1 MKNYLI
7 NHTCT
12 FKGEWWHS
20 SDDTTRFAGE
30 LEYAPQED
38 KVELVIWG
46 ASELLQIDF
55 YNDTFL
61 GETTDGL
68 KLTLTH
74 LQRSHSTGTISQN
87 PKYVHTVQVAG
98 AVIIGMHF
106 NKIEDIRF
114 SCLAI
119 CFTDQNLF
127 IQRNG
132 FEINLG
138 QQTTTIDYAAVD
150 GVQLYSDNL
159 TVISLSFTYTTALTD
174 TLSQEARIVQR
185 EYFHMEATQGSLD
198 YRSIV
203 ERMTMLR
210 DFLTFSINKNVYVE
224 ECYFYDYEPAPDKVM
239 INLVHLLDRTFWKS
253 SLERNHHTP
262 QNVMFTLGD
271 IESGRIQYCDWI
283 AIYQSKKSAIEIF
296 FGLKYRR
303 ETFLEEVFLEL
314 MHILEDYH
322 RHSPSFRQ
330 CIESETKFENKIAEI
345 INACPEK
352 YKKWLKKSLKHT
364 NEINLQWRINDIL
377 KLFDLT
383 VSRLI
388 PDTKV
393 RNKTVEKM
401 VASRNYLIHRSERAK
416 EKSIQNYH
424 NFFYLND
431 LIRIMM
437 TMLIMTDLGLTLQE
451 IDNKMYCV
459 PEFVHRMHI
468 DWKGI
473 E

>member
-1 MKNYLI
+1 M
-7 NHTCT
+7 
-12 FKGEWWHS
+12 
-20 SDDTTRFAGE
+20 TRFAGE
-30 LEYAPQED
+30 LKYAPQED

-74 LQRSHSTGTISQN
+74 LQRSHSTSTISQY

-98 AVIIGMHF
+98 AVIVGMHF
-106 NKIEDIRF
+106 NKIEDIHF
-114 SCLAI
+114 SRLAI
-119 CFTDQNLF
+119 CYTDQNLF

-138 QQTTTIDYAAVD
+138 QQTTTIDYTAVD
-150 GVQLYSDNL
+150 DVQLYSDNL
-159 TVISLSFTYTTALTD
+159 TVINLSFTYTTTLTD

-185 EYFHMEATQGSLD
+185 EYFHVETIQDSMD
-198 YRSIV
+198 YRLIV
-203 ERMTMLR
+203 EQITMLR
-210 DFLTFSINKNVYVE
+210 DFLTFSINKNVYLE
-224 ECYFYDYEPAPDKVM
+224 ECYFYDYEHANDKVM
-239 INLVHLLDRTFWKS
+239 TKIFHLLDRTFWKRN
-253 SLERNHHTP
+253 LERGHHTH
-262 QNVMFTLGD
+262 QNIMFTLED
-271 IESGRIQYCDWI
+271 IESGKIQYGDWI
-283 AIYQSKKSAIEIF
+283 AIYQRKKSAIEIF
-296 FGLKYRR
+296 FALRYRR

-314 MHILEDYH
+314 IQILEDYH
-322 RHSPSFRQ
+322 RNSPNFRQ
-330 CIESETKFENKIAEI
+330 CIEPETEFENKITEI
-345 INACPEK
+345 INACPTK
-352 YKKWLKKSLKHT
+352 YKKWLKKALKHI

-377 KLFDLT
+377 KLFNLT
-383 VSRLI
+383 VSRLM

-393 RNKTVEKM
+393 RNETVEKM

-416 EKSIQNYH
+416 KKVIQNYH

-437 TMLIMTDLGLTLQE
+437 TMLIMYDLGLTMQE

-459 PEFVHRMHI
+459 PEFVHRMQI

-473 E
+473 G